1 MNETARLGLSRILAT
16 TVPNADEVAT
26 ALLKEFGSAGA
37 LLTAFD
43 GRLGRTAPPAAVEHL
58 RAIKSWVRE
67 ALCARAAEQPVL
79 DANEAVLN
87 YLRLDLSAA
96 RIEQFRV
103 LYLDY
108 RSMLLEDRVIGIGDV
123 SAVTVSIR
131 EALHRALDLGAVS
144 VLLVHNHPGGS
155 LKPSNHD
162 IEFTRRFVQGARALD
177 VRVLDHVIVAP
188 SGCTSFRTLNLM

>member
-1 MNETARLGLSRILAT
+1 MNDTAHLGLSRVLAA

-26 ALLKEFGSAGA
+26 ALLTEFGSAGA

-43 GRLGRTAPPAAVEHL
+43 GRLGRIAPPAAVEHL

-67 ALCARAAEQPVL
+67 ALCARAAEHPVL

-87 YLRLDLSAA
+87 YLRLDLAGA

-108 RSMLLEDRVIGIGDV
+108 RSMLLDDRVIAIGNV
-123 SAVTVSIR
+123 REVAVSIR
-131 EALHRALDLGAVS
+131 EALHRALDLGAAS
-144 VLLVHNHPGGS
+144 VMLVHNHPSGS
-155 LKPSNHD
+155 LKPSFRD
-162 IEFTRRFVQGARALD
+162 VEFTRQFIQVGRGLD
-177 VRVLDHVIVAP
+177 VRVLDHVIIAP
-188 SGCTSFRTLNLM
+188 SGSTSFRELGLM